1 MRANVAASTC
11 RSSKQTQQ
19 CSLLVVVKVVVGLGG
34 GGLEPRLF
42 PCPTEELVDEV
53 ELFFFAVTVLDFKAL
68 VFASIP
74 VAAWHWGEGFRTPAN
89 VIFFQKVKGSLKG
102 THSRVSSQTK

>member
-1 MRANVAASTC
+1 MCENVAASTC
-11 RSSKQTQQ
+11 KSSKQTQQ
-19 CSLLVVVKVVVGLGG
+19 CSLLVVVKVVG

-53 ELFFFAVTVLDFKAL
+53 ELFFFAVAVLDFKAL

-89 VIFFQKVKGSLKG
+89 VIFFQSERSYK
-102 THSRVSSQTK
+102 

>member
-1 MRANVAASTC
+1 MRENVAASTC
-11 RSSKQTQQ
+11 KSSKQTQQ

-53 ELFFFAVTVLDFKAL
+53 DFFTVAVLDFKAL

-74 VAAWHWGEGFRTPAN
+74 VAA
-89 VIFFQKVKGSLKG
+89 
-102 THSRVSSQTK
+102 